1 MKSECT
7 RVRVYDTNDSEQ
19 LKSFNATIEVYGE
32 SVQDHIK
39 IDQYIIVVHNNIPTY
54 KYNEKT
60 EMYHGTDVSI
70 AIASTVTSGARIV
83 MSKVKN
89 QNEFDLYY
97 TDTDSAVINRPLAP
111 ELVGNALGQFKLE
124 CEIDTGIFIA
134 PKVYGF
140 KTVEGKETIKIKGLS
155 KEAVDGVTLTDLLKL
170 LVDKYQM
177 VLTQDKWHKNLF
189 DGNISV
195 VSTAYK
201 LVAT

>member
-19 LKSFNATIEVYGE
+19 LKSFNATMEVYGE

-70 AIASTVTSGARIV
+70 AIASTVTSGARIL
-83 MSKVKN
+83 MSGVKN
-89 QNEFDLYY
+89 HPDFDLYY
-97 TDTDSAVINRPLAP
+97 TDTDSIITNNPLP
-111 ELVGNALGQFKLE
+111 SDLVGNQLGQFKLE
-124 CEIDTGIFIA
+124 YEINEAVFLA

-140 KTVEGKETIKIKGLS
+140 TTTSGQEIIKIKGVTKEVNLKMNLMVS
-155 KEAVDGVTLTDLLKL
+155 KLKML
-170 LVDKYQM
+170 P
-177 VLTQDKWHKNLF
+177 
-189 DGNISV
+189 S
-195 VSTAYK
+195 
-201 LVAT
+201 

>member
-1 MKSECT
+1 MFMAEYK
-7 RVRVYDTNDSEQ
+7 
-19 LKSFNATIEVYGE
+19 LKY
-32 SVQDHIK
+32 Q
-39 IDQYIIVVHNNIPTY
+39 NN
-54 KYNEKT
+54 
-60 EMYHGTDVSI
+60 
-70 AIASTVTSGARIV
+70 
-83 MSKVKN
+83 
-89 QNEFDLYY
+89 LYY

-201 LVAT
+201 LVATSNKRSPLVMERSNNGEMSEVFVSTSPYNYSDIEVK

>member
-19 LKSFNATIEVYGE
+19 LKSFNATMEVYGE

-70 AIASTVTSGARIV
+70 AIASTVTSGARIL
-83 MSKVKN
+83 MSGVKN
-89 QNEFDLYY
+89 HPDFDLYY
-97 TDTDSAVINRPLAP
+97 TDTDSIITNNPLP
-111 ELVGNALGQFKLE
+111 SDLVGNQLGQFKLE
-124 CEIDTGIFIA
+124 YEINEAVFLA

-140 KTVEGKETIKIKGLS
+140 TTTSGQEIIKIKGVTKEVNLKMNLMVS
-155 KEAVDGVTLTDLLKL
+155 KLKMLPSIPPPPHSLGGWMGGVLNNTVILTKKR
-170 LVDKYQM
+170 VY
-177 VLTQDKWHKNLF
+177 
-189 DGNISV
+189 
-195 VSTAYK
+195 
-201 LVAT
+201 